1 LAGYTLA
8 ALMVAGTIQETLLG
22 GLPNYFQTANAVPNY
37 QGMKNL
43 GSDQIG
49 NGTVSSSSS
58 LIQCDPSLWDHVYH
72 PARLQKQL
80 DCITA
85 TGTVQYVRPEKD
97 GDYHLLVKLDS
108 QFLNLTNS
116 INDEKMHGDLVVEPV
131 CQNLPVTQPD
141 AIDACANYNGPNFNI
156 PDVGSRVQVTG
167 SFVLDMD
174 HGGWAEIHPVTNMT
188 FLSSPSSSARLPL
201 PFVSVI
207 SSQPPIIPPP
217 ELSLEK

>member
-1 LAGYTLA
+1 
-8 ALMVAGTIQETLLG
+8 MVVGPVLETLLG
-22 GLPNYFQTANAVPNY
+22 GPLSYFQTANAVANDH
-37 QGMKNL
+37 GMKKL
-43 GSDQIG
+43 GSDQFG
-49 NGTVSSSSS
+49 NGTVSASSSS
-58 LIQCDPSLWDHVYH
+58 IQCDPSLWDHVYN
-72 PARLQKQL
+72 PARLQKQA

-108 QFLNLTNS
+108 QFSNLTNS

-141 AIDACANYNGPNFNI
+141 AIDACANYNGPNFSI

-174 HGGWAEIHPVTNMT
+174 HGGWAEIHPVSNMT
-188 FLSSPSSSARLPL
+188 FLSSPSSAAHLPL
-201 PFVSVI
+201 PFVTSA
-207 SSQPPIIPPP
+207 SSPPPIIPPP
-217 ELSLEK
+217 GLSLDK